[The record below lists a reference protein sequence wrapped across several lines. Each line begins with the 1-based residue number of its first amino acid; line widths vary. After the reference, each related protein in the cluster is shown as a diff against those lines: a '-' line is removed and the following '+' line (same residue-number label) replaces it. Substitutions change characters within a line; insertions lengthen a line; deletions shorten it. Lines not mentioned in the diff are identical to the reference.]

1 MRSSKHLTRLV
12 TALAVLGVGAGSALG
27 VTSQAGA
34 AKAQKFHGTVK
45 IGVVAGFTGYE
56 GFLGPDTMTGVK
68 TAAAEINAAGGIL
81 GKKVTLVTADTAG
94 DAVDAVPAFRKMVSV
109 DKPAAIIGPFS
120 NSGPAVISL
129 VRQNHVPDFQ
139 LGGTTQLDHITAPYF
154 WRTNASDDQE
164 GTADAYWAIHQ
175 HWMTAAFAYTTAS
188 SAQTLMSPTRLA
200 YQKHGGK
207 VLTTVNLVPD
217 ASSYRSSILKLMQ
230 AHPQVIFFQQD
241 PQTAGTFFNEASQ
254 LGFDSQTHWLGTDVE
269 FSADVFKAL
278 GAKVATTNMVFTNN
292 SLQGGKSSKIFTN
305 WYKKLYHKTLA
316 AVSAPQS
323 YDALITAAL
332 AMQAAHSIAGG
343 RFNSKIKAVAN
354 PPGVKVFSFAQG
366 KSLLNKHKKINFEGV
381 GSSVDFNKYHNV
393 IGPFGVYAF
402 SSGGGIHPVAN
413 IGSVALAKF
422 AKGK

>member
-1 MRSSKHLTRLV
+1 MSRTKHFTRLV
-12 TALAVLGVGAGSALG
+12 TALAVLGFGAGSALG
-27 VTSQAGA
+27 VSSPAGA
-34 AKAQKFHGTVK
+34 AKAPKFSGTVT

-56 GFLGPDTMTGVK
+56 GFLGPDAMTGVK
-68 TAAAEINAAGGIL
+68 AAGAEINAAGGIL
-81 GKKVTLVTADTAG
+81 GKKVTFVTADTAG

-120 NSGPAVISL
+120 NSGPAVVSL
-129 VRQNHVPDFQ
+129 IRQNHVPTFQ
-139 LGGTTQLDHITAPYF
+139 LGGTTQLDRVTAPYF

-188 SAQTLMSPTRLA
+188 SAQTLMNPTRNA
-200 YQKHGGK
+200 YTKHGGK
-207 VLTTVNLVPD
+207 VVATVNLVPD

-241 PQTAGTFFNEASQ
+241 PQTAGTFFNEATQ
-254 LGFDSQTHWLGTDVE
+254 LGFDAQTHWLGTDVE

-323 YDALITAAL
+323 YDAVITAAL
-332 AMQAAHSIAGG
+332 AMQAAHSVDGAKY
-343 RFNSKIKAVAN
+343 NSKIKTVAN
-354 PPGVKVFSFAQG
+354 PPGVKVYSFAQG
-366 KSLLNKHKKINFEGV
+366 KKLLSQHKKINYEGV
-381 GSSVDFNKYHNV
+381 ASSVDFNQYHNV

-402 SSGGGIHPVAN
+402 TSGGNINPVAN
-413 IGSVALAKF
+413 IGSVQLAKF
-422 AKGK
+422 GKG